1 MNDENFQKG
10 RKSASIQKNA
20 RENYLLGRR
29 VLLYVSG
36 ALLYELVHII
46 MLFCDYPVK
55 LSKKLTNVIRLL

>member
-10 RKSASIQKNA
+10 RKSASIQKNV

-46 MLFCDYPVK
+46 TLFRDIVK
-55 LSKKLTNVIRLL
+55 KIDQCNSGASKEP

>member
-36 ALLYELVHII
+36 ALLYEYHNAFL
-46 MLFCDYPVK
+46 
-55 LSKKLTNVIRLL
+55 